1 MMDNNRRVSLLF
13 AGDFAPC
20 RRFEK
25 IVLTEGKKIF
35 GDLQEDIGKAD
46 LSFVNLESPLCTNGN
61 AIKKIGPN
69 LHAHPDCLYSLSEA
83 GFDVIG
89 LANNHIMDF
98 GEVGLAETIAS
109 CRGLNLSVCGAGNTL
124 QNAQRPLVLDAKV
137 AKVAYIAISE
147 NEFSIARSDK
157 AGAAPLDP
165 IDNTRQIE
173 SARKKADFVFVSL
186 HGGNEYFPYPRPGLR
201 KICRFFIERGADAVI
216 CHHAHVPGAYE
227 FFNDKPIIYSL
238 GNLIFDNPKPP
249 SDWDKGYAVVLDY
262 SIETK
267 ILKNFQI
274 LPYSQSVSQSGI
286 VKLKGGEKQNFLER
300 VAGYNDIL
308 TDKDAYR
315 KTWDDFC
322 EKMGNSVLFKH
333 YFPVQFRGMGRL
345 SQLVNPEWFLV
356 PTQKSKRI
364 KLNMVRC
371 ESHLELLQSI
381 LACAKSGRL

>member
-1 MMDNNRRVSLLF
+1 MDNNRRVSFLF

-20 RRFEK
+20 RKFEK

-46 LSFVNLESPLCTNGN
+46 LSFVNLESPLCANGN

-69 LHAHPDCLYSLSEA
+69 IRAHPDCIYSLSEA
-83 GFDVIG
+83 DFNVIG

-109 CRGLNLSVCGAGNTL
+109 CRGLKLSVCGAGKAL
-124 QNAQRPLVLDAKV
+124 QHAQRPLILDVKGT
-137 AKVAYIAISE
+137 KVAYIAIAE

-165 IDNTRQIE
+165 IENILQIE
-173 SARKKADFVFVSL
+173 SARRKADFVFVCL
-186 HGGNEYFPYPRPGLR
+186 HGGNEYFSYPRPGLR
-201 KICRFFIERGADAVI
+201 KICSFFIERGVDAVI

-227 FFNDKPIIYSL
+227 FYMDKPIVYSL
-238 GNLIFDNPKPP
+238 GNLIFDTPKPP
-249 SDWDKGYAVVLDY
+249 AGWDKGYAVFLDY

-267 ILKNFQI
+267 TLKNFQI
-274 LPYSQSVSQSGI
+274 LPYSQSVSQNGI
-286 VKLKGGEKQNFLER
+286 VKLKGGEKQTFLGRIAE
-300 VAGYNDIL
+300 YNDIL
-308 TDKDAYR
+308 ADKDAYR

-322 EKMGNSVLFKH
+322 EKKKKSVLFEH

-345 SQLVNPEWFLV
+345 SRLINLERFLV
-356 PTQKSKRI
+356 PTQKNKKI

-381 LACAKSGRL
+381 LACVKSGRF